1 MNNGAMNSNDSLK
14 TEQLWSH
21 LWWLVVLEQQGSFT
35 AAAARLGVSKAAV
48 SQHIAGLERAAG
60 VPLVRRTTRSML
72 LTEAGQH
79 LVQDTRDAFA
89 RIAGSFAQVRDLAD
103 APRGRLRVTA
113 PVALARQH
121 LVPRLPG
128 FLDKYP
134 DIQLELDLS
143 DQLRPLSQQGL
154 DLAIRHIATPPENHV
169 AWALCATHSVLV
181 ASQDYLDRHGAAP
194 ASPDELRQHRCL
206 HYPRG
211 QEAAAWTLQR
221 AHHRAGTRPLGR
233 QQQRGAAR
241 RGHCGPGHCPGARLQ
256 RPGRAGF
263 RPVGAGAAAMAADG
277 RLQRHHLR
285 HAPLFGPCAARG
297 GGFCRVGAGGVCRG
311 VCAGLKGG
319 RA

>member
-1 MNNGAMNSNDSLK
+1 MNSNDALK

-72 LTEAGQH
+72 LTEAGRH
-79 LVQDTRDAFA
+79 LVQDTRESFA

-103 APRGRLRVTA
+103 ALRGGLRVTA

-121 LVPRLPG
+121 LVPRLPE

-154 DLAIRHIATPPENHV
+154 DLAIRHTSTPPENHV
-169 AWALCATHSVLV
+169 AWALCTTHSVLV
-181 ASQDYLDRHGAAP
+181 ASQSYLERHGPAPAAP
-194 ASPDELRQHRCL
+194 DDLRQHRCL

-221 AHHRAGTRPLGR
+221 LGR
-233 QQQRGAAR
+233 G
-241 RGHCGPGHCPGARLQ
+241 GGARTTV
-256 RPGRAGF
+256 
-263 RPVGAGAAAMAADG
+263 PVSGPLVANNSEALRDAAMAGLGIALVPDFSAQAALASG
-277 RLQRHHLR
+277 QLVAVLPQWRPMGAFSPTIYAMRPYSAHVPR
-285 HAPLFGPCAARG
+285 AVGVFVEWVREVFAP
-297 GGFCRVGAGGVCRG
+297 GFAPQG
-311 VCAGLKGG
+311 
-319 RA
+319 